1 MSYPVLPPE
10 VNSARMHAGAG
21 SGPMLAAAT
30 AWTGLANELRTA
42 ASSFAAVTSGLAGQG
57 GTWQGPS
64 AAAMA
69 ALAAPYTAWLSTAAS
84 HSEQA
89 ASQAAAVVAAY
100 EAAHAATVPPQLVS
114 INRAVTAALA
124 NTNLL
129 GLNSAAI
136 AQKEAEYAEMWA
148 QDVTAMGGYH
158 AGASAAW
165 SQLAPI
171 QQLLQRLCRP
181 GKPAPVLPTAPVP
194 VKPPRASSGLW

>member
-1 MSYPVLPPE
+1 MSYPLLPPE
-10 VNSARMHAGAG
+10 VNSVLMHAGAG

-30 AWTGLANELRTA
+30 AWYGLANELRTA
-42 ASSFAAVTSGLAGQG
+42 ASSFASVTSGLSGQG
-57 GTWQGPS
+57 GPWQGPS

-69 ALAAPYTAWLSTAAS
+69 AVAAPYRAWLSTAAS

-89 ASQAAAVVAAY
+89 ASQATAVAAAY
-100 EAAHAATVPPQLVS
+100 EAAHAAVVPPELVS
-114 INRAVTAALA
+114 INRAVAAALA
-124 NTNLL
+124 NTNFL
-129 GLNSAAI
+129 GLNSPAI

-171 QQLLQRLCRP
+171 QQLLQCLCHP
-181 GKPAPVLPTAPVP
+181 GKPAPVLPKAPVP
-194 VKPPRASSGLW
+194 LKPPRAPSGS

>member
-1 MSYPVLPPE
+1 M
-10 VNSARMHAGAG
+10 
-21 SGPMLAAAT
+21 
-30 AWTGLANELRTA
+30 
-42 ASSFAAVTSGLAGQG
+42 
-57 GTWQGPS
+57 
-64 AAAMA
+64 
-69 ALAAPYTAWLSTAAS
+69 
-84 HSEQA
+84 
-89 ASQAAAVVAAY
+89 
-100 EAAHAATVPPQLVS
+100 
-114 INRAVTAALA
+114 TAALA

-129 GLNSAAI
+129 GLNSPAI

-165 SQLAPI
+165 SQLAAI

>member
-10 VNSARMHAGAG
+10 VNSARMHGGAG

-42 ASSFAAVTSGLAGQG
+42 ASSFASVTSGLSGQG

-69 ALAAPYTAWLSTAAS
+69 AVAAPYTAWLSTAAS
-84 HSEQA
+84 HSERA
-89 ASQAAAVVAAY
+89 ASQATAVATAY

-114 INRAVTAALA
+114 INRAVTATLA

-129 GLNSAAI
+129 GLNSPAI

-165 SQLAPI
+165 SQLAPVA
-171 QQLLQRLCRP
+171 QLLQRLCRP
-181 GKPAPVLPTAPVP
+181 GKLPPVLPTAPVP
-194 VKPPRASSGLW
+194 VRPPRALSELW